1 MVRRFQPTKFNLINK
16 ILELELSAVESYV
29 DQEHGSFKTLKET
42 LTEELPHIYVCDA
55 YDLLMGKSVLAKL
68 SISLMSQHWLLAD
81 ALKQIDEMKNESG
94 IKRKEL
100 REILDEEFG
109 FTSRDSIT
117 SHYKADKKFQ
127 ELASQYTVLAIPFL
141 ESVGRSIDDLKPGY
155 FDDNDPRFHL
165 DVVFDL
171 TDEVIIDMEQEVILR
186 AFTSLRR
193 LFIRGLRDITEEWKE
208 KMGTGWQECN
218 RQKGAAEY
226 VHLLSQ
232 LARNLPGHGIGDF
245 TKKVKRDDKGNETES
260 VLCRLN
266 QLRNLAEHTNG
277 NDNADC
283 FDPNLYS
290 EEQLLEC
297 FSEVRALFETLEQ
310 AHKPR
315 RRYGMID

>member
-1 MVRRFQPTKFNLINK
+1 MVRLFQPTKSNLINK
-16 ILELELSAVESYV
+16 ILELELSAIESYL
-29 DQEHGSFKTLKET
+29 DQEHGSFKTFKET
-42 LTEELPHIYVCDA
+42 LTEELPHIYVCEA
-55 YDLLMGKSVLAKL
+55 YDLLMEKSILAKL

-100 REILDEEFG
+100 REYLDEEFG
-109 FTSRDSIT
+109 FTSRDSIK

-127 ELASQYTVLAIPFL
+127 ELVSQYTVLAIPFL
-141 ESVGRSIDDLKPGY
+141 EGMGRSIDELKPGY
-155 FDDNDPRFHL
+155 FDDDDPRFHL

-171 TDEVIIDMEQEVILR
+171 IDEVIIDMEQEVILR

-193 LFIRGLRDITEEWKE
+193 LIIRGLRDITEELKDE
-208 KMGTGWQECN
+208 MRTDWQECN
-218 RQKGAAEY
+218 RQKGAADY

-245 TKKVKRDDKGNETES
+245 TKKVKGDNKGNGTES
-260 VLCRLN
+260 VLYRLN
-266 QLRNLAEHTNG
+266 HLRNLAEHPNE
-277 NDNADC
+277 NDNSGC

-310 AHKPR
+310 VYISR
-315 RRYGMID
+315 SFIEFD